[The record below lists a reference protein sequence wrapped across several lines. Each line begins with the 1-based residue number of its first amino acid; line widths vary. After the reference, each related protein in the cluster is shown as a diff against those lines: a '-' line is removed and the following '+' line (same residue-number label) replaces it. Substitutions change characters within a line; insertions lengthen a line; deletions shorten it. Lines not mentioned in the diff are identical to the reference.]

1 MPAMGGDTYVIRIY
15 RQTSGD
21 PPQPVGMVEQI
32 RGGKK
37 TPFHTMEE
45 LWRIL
50 TRSRSRKSVASGLA
64 PRGKEKAMTAS
75 TPVATRAGQ
84 K

>member
-1 MPAMGGDTYVIRIY
+1 MPATGGDTFVIRIY
-15 RQTSGD
+15 RQATGD
-21 PPQPVGMVEQI
+21 PPQPIGMAEQI

-50 TRSRSRKSVASGLA
+50 MQRRGRKS
-64 PRGKEKAMTAS
+64 
-75 TPVATRAGQ
+75 AGPTGTVDSA
-84 K
+84 